1 MNELHWG
8 LAGLSVI
15 VVGGVYA
22 YNSWQ
27 EYRHRKVAE
36 SVLRPEHDDVL
47 LKVPE
52 ARPRAEEIPAERLE
66 PVFAEEGPD
75 LLAPGLPDEDD
86 TEEAETA
93 PVRAAAAAP
102 EPAAGLD
109 AAERAVSPQMSAQ
122 MSPQMLAEQPKSSE
136 PPEPSG
142 QLEPEPNFPATPV
155 APAAAAQP
163 EPAASKE
170 ALVVPGVPSELLDP
184 RIEYIVTMEMIEA
197 VPVRQIFAS
206 QREVL
211 QKVNKPVH
219 WIGFNEGS
227 REWVPLRGD
236 EDLSVRRLRIGLQ
249 LVNRLGPLAP
259 ADLVGFTGAM
269 RALADDLT
277 AVADMPVERVLDQ
290 AAEIDRFC
298 AEVDLEIGLNL
309 VSRGIAFPGTKIRA
323 LAEAAGMVLGVGGMF
338 PRYDD
343 DGQPQFSL
351 QNYENTPLTADGLR
365 SLSTH
370 GLTFLLDVPRVD
382 HGERVFLQM
391 TELAR
396 RFADT
401 LQGALVDDNRQP
413 LGEAQLEHIRRE
425 FIGKPQAAMR
435 QYGIAAGSAQS
446 RRLFS

>member
-1 MNELHWG
+1 MSELHWG

-47 LKVPE
+47 LKVQ
-52 ARPRAEEIPAERLE
+52 AVRPPVDETATERLE

-75 LLAPGLPDEDD
+75 LLGAKEPDLELPEESPVYVEPAVQPEVEVAPQVA
-86 TEEAETA
+86 AEPEQA
-93 PVRAAAAAP
+93 EPVGVAADVP
-102 EPAAGLD
+102 EPVA
-109 AAERAVSPQMSAQ
+109 
-122 MSPQMLAEQPKSSE
+122 
-136 PPEPSG
+136 
-142 QLEPEPNFPATPV
+142 V
-155 APAAAAQP
+155 APAAKV
-163 EPAASKE
+163 EPAAVKE
-170 ALVVPGVPSELLDP
+170 EIAVPDVPVELLDP
-184 RIEYIVTMEMIEA
+184 RIEYIVAMEMIEA
-197 VPVRQIFAS
+197 VPVRQILAS
-206 QREVL
+206 QRETL
-211 QKVNKPVH
+211 LKVNKPVH
-219 WIGFNEGS
+219 WIGFNETT
-227 REWVPLRGD
+227 REWVPLRG
-236 EDLSVRRLRIGLQ
+236 EEELSVRRLRIGLQ
-249 LVNRLGPLAP
+249 LVNRLGPLAS
-259 ADLVGFTGAM
+259 ADLVGFTAAM
-269 RALADDLT
+269 QALADDLT
-277 AVADMPVERVLDQ
+277 AVADMPAEPVLDQ
-290 AAEIDRFC
+290 AAAIDRFC
-298 AEVDLEIGLNL
+298 ADVDLEIGLNL

-338 PRYDD
+338 TRYDD

-365 SLSTH
+365 NLSTH
-370 GLTFLLDVPRVD
+370 GLTFLLDVPCVD
-382 HGERVFLQM
+382 HGERVFQQM
-391 TELAR
+391 TELAK

-425 FIGKPQAAMR
+425 FIGKPQAVMR

>member
-1 MNELHWG
+1 MSELHWG

-47 LKVPE
+47 LKVQ
-52 ARPRAEEIPAERLE
+52 AVRPPVDETATERLE

-75 LLAPGLPDEDD
+75 LLGAKEPDLDQPEESPVPVEPVVRPEA
-86 TEEAETA
+86 EEAPQVAAEPEQA
-93 PVRAAAAAP
+93 EPGAAAADAP
-102 EPAAGLD
+102 EP
-109 AAERAVSPQMSAQ
+109 V
-122 MSPQMLAEQPKSSE
+122 
-136 PPEPSG
+136 
-142 QLEPEPNFPATPV
+142 V
-155 APAAAAQP
+155 APAAKV
-163 EPAASKE
+163 EPAAVKE
-170 ALVVPGVPSELLDP
+170 EIAVPDVPVELLDP
-184 RIEYIVTMEMIEA
+184 RIEYIVAMEMIEA
-197 VPVRQIFAS
+197 VPVRQILAS
-206 QREVL
+206 QRETL
-211 QKVNKPVH
+211 LKVNKPVH
-219 WIGFNEGS
+219 WIGFNETT
-227 REWVPLRGD
+227 REWVPLRG
-236 EDLSVRRLRIGLQ
+236 EEELSVRRLRIGLQ
-249 LVNRLGPLAP
+249 LVNRLGPLAS
-259 ADLVGFTGAM
+259 ADLVGFTAAM
-269 RALADDLT
+269 QALADDLT
-277 AVADMPVERVLDQ
+277 AVADMPADRVLDQ

-298 AEVDLEIGLNL
+298 ADVDLEIGLNL

-338 PRYDD
+338 TRYDD

-365 SLSTH
+365 NLSTH
-370 GLTFLLDVPRVD
+370 GLTFLLDVPCVD
-382 HGERVFLQM
+382 HGERVFQQM
-391 TELAR
+391 TELAK

-425 FIGKPQAAMR
+425 FIGKPQAVMR

>member
-1 MNELHWG
+1 MSELHWG

-47 LKVPE
+47 LKVQPVRPPVDE
-52 ARPRAEEIPAERLE
+52 AAVERLE

-75 LLAPGLPDEDD
+75 LLVSEETELELP
-86 TEEAETA
+86 AESA
-93 PVRAAAAAP
+93 VYVEPVVRP
-102 EPAAGLD
+102 EV
-109 AAERAVSPQMSAQ
+109 E
-122 MSPQMLAEQPKSSE
+122 
-136 PPEPSG
+136 
-142 QLEPEPNFPATPV
+142 V
-155 APAAAAQP
+155 APAAEVAPQVAAEPEQAEP
-163 EPAASKE
+163 VAAAADAPEPVVAPAAKVEPAAVKE
-170 ALVVPGVPSELLDP
+170 EIAVPDVPVELLDP
-184 RIEYIVTMEMIEA
+184 RIEYIVAMEMIEA
-197 VPVRQIFAS
+197 VPVRQILAS
-206 QREVL
+206 QRETL
-211 QKVNKPVH
+211 LKVNKPVH
-219 WIGFNEGS
+219 WIGFNETT
-227 REWVPLRGD
+227 REWVPLRG
-236 EDLSVRRLRIGLQ
+236 EEELSVRRLRIGLQ
-249 LVNRLGPLAP
+249 LVNRLGPLAS
-259 ADLVGFTGAM
+259 ADLVGFTAAM
-269 RALADDLT
+269 QALADDLT
-277 AVADMPVERVLDQ
+277 AVADMPAEPVLDQ
-290 AAEIDRFC
+290 AAAIDRFC
-298 AEVDLEIGLNL
+298 ADVDLEIGLNL

-338 PRYDD
+338 TRYDD

-365 SLSTH
+365 NLSTH
-370 GLTFLLDVPRVD
+370 GLTFLLDVPCVD
-382 HGERVFLQM
+382 HGERVFQQM
-391 TELAR
+391 TELAK

-425 FIGKPQAAMR
+425 FIGKPQAVMR

>member
-1 MNELHWG
+1 MSELHWG

-47 LKVPE
+47 LKVQPVRPPVDE
-52 ARPRAEEIPAERLE
+52 AAVERLE

-75 LLAPGLPDEDD
+75 LLGAKEPDLELPEESPVYVEPAVQPEVEVAPQVA
-86 TEEAETA
+86 AEPEQA
-93 PVRAAAAAP
+93 EPVAAAADAP
-102 EPAAGLD
+102 EP
-109 AAERAVSPQMSAQ
+109 V
-122 MSPQMLAEQPKSSE
+122 
-136 PPEPSG
+136 
-142 QLEPEPNFPATPV
+142 V
-155 APAAAAQP
+155 APAAKV
-163 EPAASKE
+163 EPAAVKE
-170 ALVVPGVPSELLDP
+170 EIAVPDVPVELLDP
-184 RIEYIVTMEMIEA
+184 RIEYIVAMEMIEA
-197 VPVRQIFAS
+197 VPVRQILAS
-206 QREVL
+206 QRETL
-211 QKVNKPVH
+211 LKVNKPVH
-219 WIGFNEGS
+219 WIGFNETT
-227 REWVPLRGD
+227 REWVPLRG
-236 EDLSVRRLRIGLQ
+236 EEELSVRRLRIGLQ
-249 LVNRLGPLAP
+249 LVNRLGPLAS
-259 ADLVGFTGAM
+259 ADLVGFTAAM
-269 RALADDLT
+269 QALADDLT
-277 AVADMPVERVLDQ
+277 AVADMPAERVLDQ
-290 AAEIDRFC
+290 AAAIDRFC
-298 AEVDLEIGLNL
+298 ADVDLEIGLNL

-338 PRYDD
+338 TRYDD

-365 SLSTH
+365 NLSTH
-370 GLTFLLDVPRVD
+370 GLTFLLDVPCVD
-382 HGERVFLQM
+382 HGERVFQQM
-391 TELAR
+391 TELAK

-425 FIGKPQAAMR
+425 FIGKPQAVMR